1 MRLIKLA
8 LQSVLALVVISFVA
22 FAIITKM
29 PSDPVHIALHLWNL
43 PADDATIERLRAE
56 WGLEGSLISRYLHW
70 LGGFVTGDW
79 GRSFRTGEAVWEE
92 FAARLPISLW
102 LGFSGLILA
111 FIFSIPLGFFSAL
124 KPNGL
129 ADRFCVILSVVV
141 QTIPGFL
148 LGLILLWWLGAYLRL
163 LRPFANDA
171 SAFVLPIFITA
182 LHSLAFFSRIYR
194 HDMIAASQRP
204 YFYTALAKG
213 VSRSQALFYHAHH
226 GALYALI
233 AAVRSQAGWVI
244 GSTATME
251 VLFNLPGISQFLV
264 QSIGARDQN
273 VLQAYVMVVALW
285 MIVMNFVVQLAMV
298 LLEPRLKA
306 G

>member
-1 MRLIKLA
+1 MRLLKLA
-8 LQSVLALVVISFVA
+8 FQSILALVVISLIA
-22 FAIITKM
+22 FTIITKM
-29 PSDPVHIALHLWNL
+29 PSDPVHIAIHLWNL
-43 PADDATIERLRAE
+43 PADDATILRLRSE
-56 WGLEGSLISRYLHW
+56 WGLEGSLGRRYLHW
-70 LGGFVTGDW
+70 LTGFVQGDW
-79 GRSFRTGEAVWEE
+79 GRSFRTGEAVFDE
-92 FAARLPISLW
+92 FMTRLPISLL

-111 FIFSIPLGFFSAL
+111 FIFAVPLGFFSAL
-124 KPNGL
+124 RPNGI
-129 ADRFCVILSVVV
+129 ADRLCVFLSVIV

-148 LGLILLWWLGAYLRL
+148 LGLILLWWLGASLRL

-171 SAFVLPIFITA
+171 SAFVLPIIIMA

-194 HDMIAASQRP
+194 HDMIEASRRP

-213 VSRSQALFYHAHH
+213 LSRRQALLSHTHH
-226 GALYALI
+226 SALYALV
-233 AAVRSQAGWVI
+233 AAIRSQAGWVI

-285 MIVMNFVVQLAMV
+285 MLLMNFCVHSAMMM
-298 LLEPRLKA
+298 LEPRLKA
-306 G
+306 R